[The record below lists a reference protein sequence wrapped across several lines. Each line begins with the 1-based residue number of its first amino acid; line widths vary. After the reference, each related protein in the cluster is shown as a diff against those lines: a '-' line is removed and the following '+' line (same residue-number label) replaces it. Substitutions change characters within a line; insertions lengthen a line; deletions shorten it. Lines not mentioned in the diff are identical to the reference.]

1 MIDTVISCEEII
13 FLLLDQT
20 NRVYLLY
27 LDVMELIK
35 YSTQRGTDTVHSSTL
50 LIIFYIVS
58 TYITTKVAINIST
71 SAFPAFY
78 VSLIYD

>member
-27 LDVMELIK
+27 FGRYGINK
-35 YSTQRGTDTVHSSTL
+35 
-50 LIIFYIVS
+50 IFYAKGYRYSPFIHIANYFLYCFTVYNNGS
-58 TYITTKVAINIST
+58 C
-71 SAFPAFY
+71 P
-78 VSLIYD
+78 